1 MLEKQ
6 FVIPYEFTASKI
18 HNLFHDEDVST
29 AKEYIT
35 YHYVTN
41 ICFVHPRKIIFYNN
55 L

>member
-1 MLEKQ
+1 MLENSSLSTMNFQPLKM
-6 FVIPYEFTASKI
+6 

-29 AKEYIT
+29 ANEYIT

-41 ICFVHPRKIIFYNN
+41 TCFVHPRKTIFYNK

>member
-6 FVIPYEFTASKI
+6 FVVPYEFTSSKM

-41 ICFVHPRKIIFYNN
+41 TSFVHPRKIIFYNN

>member
-1 MLEKQ
+1 MNLQPLKM
-6 FVIPYEFTASKI
+6 

-35 YHYVTN
+35 YHYVINT
-41 ICFVHPRKIIFYNN
+41 CFVNPRKIIFYNK

>member
-1 MLEKQ
+1 MNLQPLKM
-6 FVIPYEFTASKI
+6 

-41 ICFVHPRKIIFYNN
+41 TQMLASNYWK
-55 L
+55 